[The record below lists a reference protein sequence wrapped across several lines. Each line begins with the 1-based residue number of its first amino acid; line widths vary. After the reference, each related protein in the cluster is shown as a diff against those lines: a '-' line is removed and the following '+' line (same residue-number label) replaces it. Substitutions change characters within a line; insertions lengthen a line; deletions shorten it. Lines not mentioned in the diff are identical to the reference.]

1 MSQTDYSLPHQT
13 RTSLMKEGFL
23 QCLLDIAEGTDM
35 YVRTLCR
42 YYFTEIVVTV
52 VWYLVL
58 KYYLKRKM
66 VLLSKPKCF
75 HLENMMK
82 ECIRTG

>member
-1 MSQTDYSLPHQT
+1 
-13 RTSLMKEGFL
+13 MKEGFL

-58 KYYLKRKM
+58 KYYLKRKNGFVKQAKVFSFRKHDEGM
-66 VLLSKPKCF
+66 YQNRL
-75 HLENMMK
+75 
-82 ECIRTG
+82 T